1 MSKQY
6 AVTYLHYVWKLTDN
20 LDEANAFAKEMKTDA
35 ELLKDASQRDLIGP
49 VSDYISVS
57 DVTGQD
63 I

>member
-20 LDEANAFAKEMKTDA
+20 LDEANAFAKEMKT
-35 ELLKDASQRDLIGP
+35 ASQRDLIGP